1 MLRLYGYAAGGQ
13 LAQALIA
20 LVSLA
25 ATTRVLGAES
35 YGTFVVVSTVLT
47 LLAIAVSAGPQA
59 AVLILSARDA
69 PGRRELHGLIL
80 SAGAGLAIL
89 TVAVGAIAAAPTA
102 SAIAPALEPAVML
115 VAFLRLPA
123 VVYAGLVTS
132 QLSGAG
138 RIGLAALLNTIAALL
153 SLLGPVGALV
163 APDRLEGAVIGT
175 TIAAVLAAIVM
186 GAAAFGASGASLPRG
201 IAPWKAVA
209 AIALPLHVGTIAYW
223 VMLRADALA
232 VNALLGPRSA
242 GVYGLALGLSERVG
256 LVTAPLYNATAWRI
270 SGPDRH
276 AALMTTLR
284 VARLEIAVGIVASV
298 GALVLGRLVVT
309 SIAGPEFADAALP
322 LALLV
327 FGAATLP
334 IWSAVGLF
342 LVSQLG
348 GAWRTSIVQVVVAA
362 AAVIGYWTVTPAVGI
377 VGAALVSTGAYVSLV
392 VIGVALIHRR
402 EHFALRELLPSPREI
417 ARGLRGVSSAIGRR
431 RRRG

>member
-1 MLRLYGYAAGGQ
+1 MLRLYSYAAGGQ
-13 LAQALIA
+13 LAQAVIA
-20 LVSLA
+20 LVGLA
-25 ATTRVLGAES
+25 ATTRVLGPES
-35 YGTFVVVSTVLT
+35 YGTFVVVGTVLT
-47 LLAIAVSAGPQA
+47 LAAIVVSAGPQA
-59 AVLILSARDA
+59 AVLILSARDTQ
-69 PGRRELHGLIL
+69 GRRELHGLIL
-80 SAGAGLAIL
+80 SAAAGLTVL
-89 TVAVGAIAAAPTA
+89 TLAAGAVAAAPTA
-102 SAIAPALEPAVML
+102 SAIAPALDPMVML

-123 VVYAGLVTS
+123 VVYGGLVTS

-138 RIGLAALLNTIAALL
+138 RIGLAALLNAIAALL

-175 TIAAVLAAIVM
+175 TVAAVLAAVVM
-186 GAAAFGASGASLPRG
+186 GGAAIGAAGASLPRG
-201 IAPWKAVA
+201 SAPWRAVA

-270 SGPDRH
+270 SGPERR
-276 AALMTTLR
+276 AALLTTLR
-284 VARLEIAVGIVASV
+284 VARLELAVGIAASI
-298 GALVLGRLVVT
+298 GALLLGRLVVT
-309 SIAGPEFADAALP
+309 AIAGPDFADAALP

-334 IWSAVGLF
+334 IWSALGLF

-348 GAWRTSIVQVVVAA
+348 GAWRTTLVQVVVAA
-362 AAVIGYWTVTPAVGI
+362 AAVIGYWVVTPTAGI

-392 VIGVALIHRR
+392 LIGVALIHRAER
-402 EHFALRELLPSPREI
+402 FPLRDLLPDLPEI
-417 ARGLRGVSSAIGRR
+417 AGGLRGVGRAIGRR
-431 RRRG
+431 RGRD